1 MQETRLDAEGLRQRA
16 EQAIEG
22 SPYTQAD
29 VARELDVSRASVNRA
44 LKGTSPKLEK
54 LRCRI
59 VELLEP
65 CHVERKRIFLLHPSE
80 ED

>member
-1 MQETRLDAEGLRQRA
+1 MEEIRLDPEGLQARA
-16 EQAIEG
+16 RRAVEE

-29 VARELDVSRASVNRA
+29 IARELDVGRASITQA
-44 LKGTSPKLEK
+44 LNDTTRRLEK

-65 CHVERKRIFLLHPSE
+65 CEVERRRRFVLHPK
-80 ED
+80 D

>member
-1 MQETRLDAEGLRQRA
+1 MEEIRLDPEGLQERA
-16 EQAIEG
+16 RRAVEE

-29 VARELDVSRASVNRA
+29 VARELDVSRGSITQALNDASPR
-44 LKGTSPKLEK
+44 LEK

-65 CHVERKRIFLLHPSE
+65 CEVERRRTFVLRPTN
-80 ED
+80 

>member
-1 MQETRLDAEGLRQRA
+1 MEEVRLDPEGLRARA
-16 EQAIEG
+16 RRAVEE

-29 VARELDVSRASVNRA
+29 VARGLDVSRGSITQA
-44 LKGTSPKLEK
+44 LNDTSPRLEK

-65 CHVERKRIFLLHPSE
+65 CEVERRRTFVLHPN
-80 ED
+80 D

>member
-1 MQETRLDAEGLRQRA
+1 MEEIRLDPEGLQERA
-16 EQAIEG
+16 RRAVDE

-29 VARELDVSRASVNRA
+29 VARELDVSRGSITQALNDASPR
-44 LKGTSPKLEK
+44 LEK

-65 CHVERKRIFLLHPSE
+65 CEVERRRTFVLHPNN
-80 ED
+80 

>member
-1 MQETRLDAEGLRQRA
+1 MEELDPEGLQARA
-16 EQAIEG
+16 RRAIEE
-22 SPYTQAD
+22 SPHTQAD
-29 VARELDVSRASVNRA
+29 VARELDVVRSSITQA
-44 LKGTSPKLEK
+44 LGDTTGRFEK

-65 CHVERKRIFLLHPSE
+65 CEVERQRRFVLHP